1 MDDKKEKSAL
11 IPVSI
16 STEGISGLI
25 YEIRGKQVMLDN
37 DLAVLYGYEVK
48 ALNQQVKRNIG
59 RFPDDFMFQ
68 LTKDEIESVKSQ
80 IVTSPNNTFYSGQ
93 EGGRR
98 KPPYAFTEQGV
109 YMLATVLK
117 GDIAEQQSIAIM
129 RAFREMRHY
138 IRQNMQFVTQNE
150 LKALTDTIEADNRV
164 ISARQDE
171 TDKQIAAINESINKI
186 NENFILDTE
195 LKNYVIYKGQKF
207 EADMAYIDIYKK
219 AKKSIYVVD
228 DYVKIKTL
236 HLLSHKKKGVHV
248 VLFTEN
254 GFGRPGFLTSS
265 EVTDFGNEYPTIQIK
280 PNQDCHDR
288 FIVIDY
294 GTKNEKVYHC
304 GASSKDAGKKV
315 CAINAIENTS
325 LIHPVIDTLMSKPD
339 KTI

>member
-1 MDDKKEKSAL
+1 MDERQL
-11 IPVSI
+11 TIVPVANL
-16 STEGISGLI
+16 EGLV
-25 YEIRGKQVMLDN
+25 YLIRGVYVMLDT
-37 DLAVLYGYEVK
+37 DIAMLYGYTVK
-48 ALNQQVKRNIG
+48 RVNEQAKRNID
-59 RFPDDFMFQ
+59 RFPLDFMFQ
-68 LTKDEIESVKSQ
+68 LTDEEVEEVWSQNATANINSKSRTNPF
-80 IVTSPNNTFYSGQ
+80 VY
-93 EGGRR
+93 
-98 KPPYAFTEQGV
+98 TEQGT

-117 GDIAEQQSIAIM
+117 SEVAVAQSIAIM

-138 IRQNMQFVTQNE
+138 IRQNQQFVTKTE
-150 LKALTDTIEADNRV
+150 LKSLTDTNQKIL
-164 ISARQDE
+164 ARQDE

-228 DYVKIKTL
+228 DYVNIKTL